1 MANSKSNSPGYD
13 MDEVLEEF
21 GDVDFDKAEEGGGM
35 DLGADADEAPIIK
48 LVNMILLEA
57 IKRNASD
64 IHVEPYEKDFRIRYR
79 IDGVLYEQMRLP
91 LKQRSRSRAVSKSS
105 RTSTSPSVDCP
116 KMVVS
121 SSSSVAGERWT
132 IVSPFARRSSA
143 KRRSCA
149 CSISRTCSST

>member
-1 MANSKSNSPGYD
+1 

-79 IDGVLYEQMRLP
+79 IDGVLYE
-91 LKQRSRSRAVSKSS
+91 
-105 RTSTSPSVDCP
+105 
-116 KMVVS
+116 
-121 SSSSVAGERWT
+121 
-132 IVSPFARRSSA
+132 
-143 KRRSCA
+143 
-149 CSISRTCSST
+149 